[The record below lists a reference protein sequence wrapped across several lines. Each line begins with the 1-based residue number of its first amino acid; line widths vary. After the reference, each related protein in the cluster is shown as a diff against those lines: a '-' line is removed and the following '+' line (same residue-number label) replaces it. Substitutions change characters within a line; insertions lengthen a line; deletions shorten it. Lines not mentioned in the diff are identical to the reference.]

1 MSIYEFDQNEYEK
14 VIRQDGIEEG
24 YERGIEQG
32 IEQGMEQG
40 AREAK
45 QAMYQRCLSRGMS
58 EDEARELSDY
68 QEKEPALQE

>member
-24 YERGIEQG
+24 YE
-32 IEQGMEQG
+32 QGMEQG
-40 AREAK
+40 LREAK
-45 QAMYQRCLSRGMS
+45 RAMYQRCLARGMS
-58 EDEARELSDY
+58 ESEARELSDY

>member
-14 VIRQDGIEEG
+14 VIRQDGIEE
-24 YERGIEQG
+24 
-32 IEQGMEQG
+32 G

>member
-32 IEQGMEQG
+32 IEQG

-45 QAMYQRCLSRGMS
+45 RAMYQRCLSRGMS
-58 EDEARELSDY
+58 EDEARELSGY
-68 QEKEPALQE
+68 QEKEPVLQE

>member
-14 VIRQDGIEEG
+14 VIRQDGIEQ
-24 YERGIEQG
+24 GIEQG
-32 IEQGMEQG
+32 IAQGMEQG
-40 AREAK
+40 EREAK
-45 QAMYQRCLSRGMS
+45 RAMYQRCLSRGMS

>member
-24 YERGIEQG
+24 YEQG
-32 IEQGMEQG
+32 IAQGMEQG

-45 QAMYQRCLSRGMS
+45 RAMYQRCLSRGMS
-58 EDEARELSDY
+58 DDEARELSDY
-68 QEKEPALQE
+68 CGKGPVLQV